1 MKNLR
6 TIVLTIVSIFS
17 ISKGFFLPPLTPS
30 IRDSKTSISSIFD
43 DDDDNTNDKSNKEK
57 NGVVDFEK
65 FNPLNYKASKSNSAY
80 SYSGTQISLRKTRMQ
95 ELTNELLNAAGNE
108 SAMNDILQDYKD
120 FLIEPL
126 EDPEAVLV
134 GFLLS
139 PFYFFFCSFVS
150 TSWCNN
156 ICY

>member
-1 MKNLR
+1 MKNSR
-6 TIVLTIVSIFS
+6 TILLTTVSIIS
-17 ISKGFFLPPLTPS
+17 ITKGFFLSPLTAC
-30 IRDSKTSISSIFD
+30 RDSKTAISSIFD
-43 DDDDNTNDKSNKEK
+43 DEEDDNVAGRSKDKDD
-57 NGVVDFEK
+57 VVDFEK
-65 FNPLNYKASKSNSAY
+65 FNPLNYKTSKSNSAY

-134 GFLLS
+134 GFL
-139 PFYFFFCSFVS
+139 PFCFLFVAVGCCFEMI
-150 TSWCNN
+150 W
-156 ICY
+156 

>member
-1 MKNLR
+1 MKNSRIIL
-6 TIVLTIVSIFS
+6 LTTVSIIS
-17 ISKGFFLPPLTPS
+17 ITKGFFLSPLTAS
-30 IRDSKTSISSIFD
+30 CRDSKTTISSIFD
-43 DDDDNTNDKSNKEK
+43 DDDEDDNIAGRSKDKDD
-57 NGVVDFEK
+57 VVDFEK

-134 GFLLS
+134 GF
-139 PFYFFFCSFVS
+139 PFCFLVVAVVVVVVS
-150 TSWCNN
+150 K
-156 ICY
+156 